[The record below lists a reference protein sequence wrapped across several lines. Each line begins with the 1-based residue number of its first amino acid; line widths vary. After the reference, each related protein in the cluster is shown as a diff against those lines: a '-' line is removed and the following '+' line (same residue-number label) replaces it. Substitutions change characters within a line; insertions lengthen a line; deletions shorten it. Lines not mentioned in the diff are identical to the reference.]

1 MEITKDE
8 LMKILVEEISSF
20 ESGYV
25 GQISDSQD
33 YIVLEY
39 IYLIVSYIK

>member
-25 GQISDSQD
+25 G
-33 YIVLEY
+33 
-39 IYLIVSYIK
+39 